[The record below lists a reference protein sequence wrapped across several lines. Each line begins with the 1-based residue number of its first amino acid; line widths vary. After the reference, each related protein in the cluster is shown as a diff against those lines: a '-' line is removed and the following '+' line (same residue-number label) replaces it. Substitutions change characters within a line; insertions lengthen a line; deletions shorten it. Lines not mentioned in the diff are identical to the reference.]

1 MDTPWF
7 LSTKNSA
14 TVCFNKGWDSGHAGS
29 LESNAAP
36 YIHGRS
42 PRSTHQDQLAKS
54 EINTSSKPEGAAQP
68 RHRWQADQW
77 HLEAMLLGLGNC
89 LEALK
94 QKYRPDFQVQEACF
108 QVVCWY
114 RARQEWT
121 SSAHHIGTEQD
132 LLHGTCYPTGQPGTW
147 LDFLPAIAFHF
158 PGLLRGEDLSS
169 YVFAFLPW

>member
-1 MDTPWF
+1 MDIPWF

-14 TVCFNKGWDSGHAGS
+14 TVCFSKGWDSGHAGS

-36 YIHGRS
+36 YIQGRS

-68 RHRWQADQW
+68 RHRWQAG

-121 SSAHHIGTEQD
+121 SSAHHIRNRAGSAARHMLPHWTAWG
-132 LLHGTCYPTGQPGTW
+132 LTW
-147 LDFLPAIAFHF
+147 LSPAIAFHF
-158 PGLLRGEDLSS
+158 PGLLRGEDLNSN
-169 YVFAFLPW
+169 VFAFLPW